1 MSNLSIVNADL
12 DLSTLNSLAL
22 QGRYSNQA
30 SYSNVASPYTVQ
42 DSDKFVFCSDV
53 TTTLNLPTPSL
64 SNVGRDLIV
73 SVRTAHAVNS
83 ATQVIV
89 DIEADP
95 NGVSP
100 SPQFSVL
107 PAIAGA
113 WTHLVSNGTYW
124 VSVAK
129 SNF

>member
-1 MSNLSIVNADL
+1 MNILVV
-12 DLSTLNSLAL
+12 
-22 QGRYSNQA
+22 GRGWTGNKVYNELM
-30 SYSNVASPYTVQ
+30 
-42 DSDKFVFCSDV
+42 KRGSDV